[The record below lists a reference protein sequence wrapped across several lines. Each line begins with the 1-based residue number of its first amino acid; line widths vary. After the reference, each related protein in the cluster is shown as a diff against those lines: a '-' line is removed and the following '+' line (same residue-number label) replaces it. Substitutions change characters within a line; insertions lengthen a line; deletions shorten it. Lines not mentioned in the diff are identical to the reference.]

1 MKSVYFSFICIFL
14 HFNVLVFCFH
24 RLFLRLWYLC
34 QKCFLCTF
42 VSLLLWRKHR
52 KWFCKI
58 ALEEGMEQISFLRK
72 AMKKFLFFCPHSAHG
87 DAWCLYRSHFQSS
100 SYTVKYHRT
109 SQDDMGRIYPTTFA
123 AQALPRSLRLVLFAS
138 THSEIDMWGAHYE
151 IVRRFGPPM
160 I

>member
-1 MKSVYFSFICIFL
+1 MHGVYIVRIF
-14 HFNVLVFCFH
+14 NQVL
-24 RLFLRLWYLC
+24 
-34 QKCFLCTF
+34 
-42 VSLLLWRKHR
+42 
-52 KWFCKI
+52 I
-58 ALEEGMEQISFLRK
+58 
-72 AMKKFLFFCPHSAHG
+72 
-87 DAWCLYRSHFQSS
+87 
-100 SYTVKYHRT
+100 YHRT